1 MVSLHDTTGNKI
13 AYKMAKNEADSENY
27 RYETLSK
34 KENRAVEGKLLTGKL
49 SVLIEK

>member
-27 RYETLSK
+27 
-34 KENRAVEGKLLTGKL
+34 
-49 SVLIEK
+49 